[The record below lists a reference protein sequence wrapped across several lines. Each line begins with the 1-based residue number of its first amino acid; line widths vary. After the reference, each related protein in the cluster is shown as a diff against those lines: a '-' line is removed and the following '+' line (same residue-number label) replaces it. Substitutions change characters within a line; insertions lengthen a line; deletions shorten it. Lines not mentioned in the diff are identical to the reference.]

1 MQFILSEKNVKTL
14 SLYKIYNVNIK
25 SAQFVISNTDIT
37 KCPSDSKPEYAFIGR
52 SNVGKSSLIN
62 MLTER
67 KSLAKTSGRPGKTQ
81 LINHFIINDEW
92 YLVDLPG
99 YGYAKASKTSRMK
112 WEKFIAE
119 YLTKREELLNVFVLL
134 DCRLEPQKIDM
145 EFMNWCGEKE
155 IPFSMVFTKID
166 KVSSSVLQKN
176 LAKYKKEM
184 LKYWEEIPPV
194 FTTSAESKFGR
205 EKLLNYIERINE
217 AVIKG

>member
-1 MQFILSEKNVKTL
+1 MQ
-14 SLYKIYNVNIK
+14 IK
-25 SAQFVISNTDIT
+25 SATFVISNTDVS
-37 KCPSDSKPEYAFIGR
+37 KCPNEPLPEYAFIGR

-81 LINHFIINDEW
+81 LINHFVINDEW

-112 WEKFIAE
+112 WEKFISE
-119 YLTKREELLNVFVLL
+119 YLTKREELLNVFVLI
-134 DCRLEPQKIDM
+134 DCRLEPQQIDL
-145 EFMNWCGEKE
+145 EFMNWCGEKA
-155 IPFSMVFTKID
+155 IPFSMVFTKMD
-166 KVSSSVLQKN
+166 KVSSTVLQKN

-184 LKYWEEIPPV
+184 LKYWEELPPV

-217 AVIKG
+217 AVIKS

>member
-1 MQFILSEKNVKTL
+1 M
-14 SLYKIYNVNIK
+14 NIK

-112 WEKFIAE
+112 WEKFISE

-145 EFMNWCGEKE
+145 EFMNWCGENE